1 MLVFVC
7 ICNYYHSHLTI
18 VCIHRKNGE
27 SDIRI
32 SKRKLRDVLGKVK
45 KIVFRRERGTRSQYI
60 IIGEGPHVTTVPKA
74 YHIE

>member
-1 MLVFVC
+1 MCLCLIC
-7 ICNYYHSHLTI
+7 ICTYCHSHVTI

-45 KIVFRRERGTRSQYI
+45 KIVFRRERGFRSQNI
-60 IIGEGPHVTTVPKA
+60 IIGKGPCDTTVPH
-74 YHIE
+74 YIE